1 MDAKTVKNRGAF
13 YVNGDYINV
22 PVRDVSAG
30 YFRALAA
37 KAGWVNGDKKF
48 IGYLDT
54 GTTRAEQTR

>member
-37 KAGWVNGDKKF
+37 KAGWVNGDKEF
-48 IGYLDT
+48 IG
-54 GTTRAEQTR
+54 